1 MCYSKEARKRA
12 SYFSAKQGFYLIAAI
27 VNAVVVILGGLL
39 GLALGGRLKE
49 QHTKTIVAAL
59 GICTIVIGITSA
71 IDTSN
76 ILIVI
81 ICLVLGTIAGELLQ
95 IEHRLDTLGDWLKS
109 KVAKNGGGRF
119 TEGFV
124 TASLLFCVGSMAIM
138 GSFDAGLRGDYN
150 TIFAKSAL
158 DCVMAVTFAATMGV
172 GVLFAGAS
180 VLVYQ
185 GALTLLA
192 SLVEPY
198 LSTPVVVEMSAVGGV
213 MLIGTGMNILGLTK
227 ERIKIGNM
235 LPAIVL
241 PVLWFPIAEWV
252 TGLLG

>member
-1 MCYSKEARKRA
+1 
-12 SYFSAKQGFYLIAAI
+12 LIAAV
-27 VNAVVVILGGLL
+27 VNAIVVVLGGLL
-39 GLALGGRLKE
+39 GLLLGGRLKE
-49 QHTKTIVAAL
+49 KHTKTIVAAL
-59 GICTIVIGITSA
+59 GICTMVIGITGA
-71 IDTSN
+71 VATAN

-81 ICLVLGTIAGELLQ
+81 ICLVIGTIVGELLR
-95 IEHRLDTLGDWLKS
+95 IEHYLDSLGDWLKS
-109 KVAKNGGGRF
+109 KVSKNGGGRF

-138 GSFDAGLRGDYN
+138 GSFDAGLRQDYN

-172 GVLFAGAS
+172 GVLFSGAT

-192 SLVEPY
+192 VFVEPY
-198 LSTPVVVEMSAVGGV
+198 LSYEVVVEMSAVGGV

-227 ERIKIGNM
+227 ERIKVGNM
-235 LPAIVL
+235 LPAMIL
-241 PVLWFPIAEWV
+241 PVIWFAV
-252 TGLLG
+252 SNFVK

>member
-1 MCYSKEARKRA
+1 M
-12 SYFSAKQGFYLIAAI
+12 IAAI
-27 VNAVVVILGGLL
+27 VNAVVVVLGGLL
-39 GLALGGRLKE
+39 GLALGGRLQE
-49 QHTKTIVAAL
+49 RHTQTIVAAL
-59 GICTIVIGITSA
+59 GICTVVIGITSA

-81 ICLVLGTIAGELLQ
+81 ICLVIGTILGELLQ
-95 IEHRLDTLGDWLKS
+95 IEHRLDTLGDWLKA

-180 VLVYQ
+180 ALIYQ

-192 SLVEPY
+192 ALVEPY
-198 LSTPVVVEMSAVGGV
+198 LSAPVIVEMSAVGGV

-227 ERIKIGNM
+227 ERIKVGNM

-241 PVLWFPIAEWV
+241 PVFWFPIAEWV
-252 TGLLG
+252 AGLIG

>member
-1 MCYSKEARKRA
+1 MCGPLI
-12 SYFSAKQGFYLIAAI
+12 FSAKQGYNLIAAI
-27 VNAVVVILGGLL
+27 VNAVVVVLGGLL
-39 GLALGGRLKE
+39 GLALGGRLQE
-49 QHTKTIVAAL
+49 RHTQTIVAAL
-59 GICTIVIGITSA
+59 GICTVVIGITSA

-81 ICLVLGTIAGELLQ
+81 ICLVIGTILGELLQ
-95 IEHRLDTLGDWLKS
+95 IEHRLDTLGDWLKA

-180 VLVYQ
+180 VLIYQ

-192 SLVEPY
+192 ALVEPY
-198 LSTPVVVEMSAVGGV
+198 LSAPVIVEMSAVGGV

-227 ERIKIGNM
+227 ERIKVGNM

-241 PVLWFPIAEWV
+241 PVFWFPIAEWV
-252 TGLLG
+252 AGLIG